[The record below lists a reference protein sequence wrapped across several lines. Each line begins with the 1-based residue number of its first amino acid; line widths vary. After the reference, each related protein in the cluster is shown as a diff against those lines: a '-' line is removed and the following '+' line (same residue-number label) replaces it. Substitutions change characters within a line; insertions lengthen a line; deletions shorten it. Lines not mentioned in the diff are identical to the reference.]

1 MKSFRDINIVFPDG
15 VRKGS
20 ITFDERSI
28 LSFEALENAST
39 LPEDVFLAP
48 GFIDEHIH
56 GAKGCDAMDGDPE
69 SILKIA
75 EALVQ
80 EGVTSFLAT
89 TMTETI
95 PAIEKSLLSI
105 QEAKKKQTSGANI
118 AGIHLEGPFIS
129 PIFKGAQA
137 EINIQKPNPALLERF
152 QKLSGGLIRIV
163 TFAYEED
170 GGEEFLKACLRL
182 HITPSLGHSNATGQE
197 ALASFD
203 KGVTS
208 VTHLYNAQSRF
219 HHRDVGIVGATLL
232 RDGVKAEIIADF
244 HHSSKEAIALLCKT
258 KRKED
263 IILISDSTEAK
274 GLGEGAKAKLGSQE
288 IHVQNGLALLENGT
302 IAGSILRIDDALRNV
317 SSVAKGYSY
326 SDIVNLATLN
336 PAKNL
341 RLDERLGSIAIGKE
355 PSFALL
361 DSSFHVLATIVNGTV
376 AYRKP

>member
-28 LSFEALENAST
+28 LSFEASENALS
-39 LPEDVFLAP
+39 LPEGVYLAP
-48 GFIDEHIH
+48 GFLDEHIH
-56 GAKGCDAMDGDPE
+56 GACGRDAMDGEPE
-69 SILKIA
+69 SILRIA
-75 EALVQ
+75 DALVQ
-80 EGVTSFLAT
+80 EGVTSFLPT

-152 QKLSGGLIRIV
+152 QKLSGRLIRIV

-219 HHRDVGIVGATLL
+219 HHRDIGIVGATLL

-263 IILISDSTEAK
+263 IVLISDSTEAK

>member
-28 LSFEALENAST
+28 LSFEASENALS
-39 LPEDVFLAP
+39 LPEGVYLAP
-48 GFIDEHIH
+48 GFLDEHIH
-56 GAKGCDAMDGDPE
+56 GACGRDAMDGEPE
-69 SILKIA
+69 SILRIA
-75 EALVQ
+75 DALVQ
-80 EGVTSFLAT
+80 EGVTSFLPT

-163 TFAYEED
+163 TFAYEEN

-208 VTHLYNAQSRF
+208 VTHLYNAPSRF

-263 IILISDSTEAK
+263 IVLISDSTEAK

-341 RLDERLGSIAIGKE
+341 RLDERLGSIVIGKE

>member
-28 LSFEALENAST
+28 LSFEASEGAVS
-39 LPEDVFLAP
+39 LPEGVYLAP
-48 GFIDEHIH
+48 GFLDEHIH
-56 GAKGCDAMDGDPE
+56 GACGRDAMDGEPE

-75 EALVQ
+75 DALVQ
-80 EGVTSFLAT
+80 EGVTSFLPT

-263 IILISDSTEAK
+263 IVLISDSTEAK

-341 RLDERLGSIAIGKE
+341 GLDERLGSIAIGKE

>member
-28 LSFEALENAST
+28 LSFEASENALS
-39 LPEDVFLAP
+39 LPEGVYLAP
-48 GFIDEHIH
+48 GFLDEHIH
-56 GAKGCDAMDGDPE
+56 GACGRDAMDGEPE
-69 SILKIA
+69 SILRIA
-75 EALVQ
+75 DALVQ
-80 EGVTSFLAT
+80 EGVTSFLPT

-137 EINIQKPNPALLERF
+137 EINIQKPNPTLLERF

-219 HHRDVGIVGATLL
+219 HHRDIGIVGATLL

-263 IILISDSTEAK
+263 IVLISDSTEAK
-274 GLGEGAKAKLGSQE
+274 GLREGAKAKLGSQE

-341 RLDERLGSIAIGKE
+341 GLDGRLGSIAIGKE
-355 PSFALL
+355 PSFVLL
-361 DSSFHVLATIVNGTV
+361 DSSFRVLATIVNGSL

>member
-1 MKSFRDINIVFPDG
+1 MKSFRDINIVFTDG

-28 LSFEALENAST
+28 LSFEASENALS
-39 LPEDVFLAP
+39 LPEGVYLAP
-48 GFIDEHIH
+48 GFLDEHIH
-56 GAKGCDAMDGDPE
+56 GACGRDAMDGEPE
-69 SILKIA
+69 SILRIA
-75 EALVQ
+75 DALVQ
-80 EGVTSFLAT
+80 EGVTSFLPT

-263 IILISDSTEAK
+263 IVLISDSTEAK

-302 IAGSILRIDDALRNV
+302 IAGSILRIHDALRNV

-341 RLDERLGSIAIGKE
+341 GLDGRLGSIALGKE
-355 PSFALL
+355 PSFVLL

>member
-28 LSFEALENAST
+28 LSFEASENALS
-39 LPEDVFLAP
+39 LPEGVYLAP
-48 GFIDEHIH
+48 GFLDEHIH
-56 GAKGCDAMDGDPE
+56 GACGRDAMDGEPE
-69 SILKIA
+69 SILRIA
-75 EALVQ
+75 DALVQ
-80 EGVTSFLAT
+80 EGVTSFLPT

-129 PIFKGAQA
+129 PTFKGAQA
-137 EINIQKPNPALLERF
+137 EINIQKPNPELLERF

-263 IILISDSTEAK
+263 IVLISDSTEAK

-341 RLDERLGSIAIGKE
+341 GLDERLGSIAIGKE

>member
-28 LSFEALENAST
+28 LSFEASENALS
-39 LPEDVFLAP
+39 LPEGVYLAP
-48 GFIDEHIH
+48 GFLDEHIH
-56 GAKGCDAMDGDPE
+56 GACGRDAMDGEPE
-69 SILKIA
+69 SILRIA
-75 EALVQ
+75 DALVQ
-80 EGVTSFLAT
+80 EGVTSFLPT

-263 IILISDSTEAK
+263 IVLISDSTEAK

-361 DSSFHVLATIVNGTV
+361 DSSFHVLATIVNGAV

>member
-28 LSFEALENAST
+28 LSFEASENALS
-39 LPEDVFLAP
+39 LPEGVYLAP
-48 GFIDEHIH
+48 GFLDEHIH
-56 GAKGCDAMDGDPE
+56 GACGRDAMDGEPE
-69 SILKIA
+69 SILRIA
-75 EALVQ
+75 DALVQ
-80 EGVTSFLAT
+80 EGVTSFLPT

-163 TFAYEED
+163 TFAYEEE

-219 HHRDVGIVGATLL
+219 HHRDIGIVGATLL

-263 IILISDSTEAK
+263 IVLISDSTEAK

-341 RLDERLGSIAIGKE
+341 GLDERLGSIAIGKE

-361 DSSFHVLATIVNGTV
+361 DSSFHVLATFVNGTV

>member
-28 LSFEALENAST
+28 LSFEASENALS
-39 LPEDVFLAP
+39 LPEGVYLAP
-48 GFIDEHIH
+48 GFLDEHIH
-56 GAKGCDAMDGDPE
+56 GACGRDAMDGEPE
-69 SILKIA
+69 SILRIA

-80 EGVTSFLAT
+80 EGVPSFLPT

-263 IILISDSTEAK
+263 IVLISDSTEAK

>member
-28 LSFEALENAST
+28 LFFEASENALS
-39 LPEDVFLAP
+39 LPEGVYLAP
-48 GFIDEHIH
+48 GFLDEHIH
-56 GAKGCDAMDGDPE
+56 GACGRDAMDGEPE
-69 SILKIA
+69 SILRIA
-75 EALVQ
+75 DALVQ
-80 EGVTSFLAT
+80 EGVTSFLPT

-163 TFAYEED
+163 TFAYEEN

-219 HHRDVGIVGATLL
+219 HHRDIGIVGATLL

-263 IILISDSTEAK
+263 IVLISDSTEAK

-341 RLDERLGSIAIGKE
+341 RLDERLGSIVIGKE

>member
-28 LSFEALENAST
+28 LSFEASENALS
-39 LPEDVFLAP
+39 LPEGVYLAP
-48 GFIDEHIH
+48 GFLDEHIH
-56 GAKGCDAMDGDPE
+56 GACGRDAMDGEPE
-69 SILKIA
+69 SILRIA

-80 EGVTSFLAT
+80 EGVTSFLPT

-137 EINIQKPNPALLERF
+137 EINIQKPNPVLLERF

-263 IILISDSTEAK
+263 IVLISDSTEAK

-341 RLDERLGSIAIGKE
+341 GLDGRLGSIALGKE
-355 PSFALL
+355 PSFVLL

>member
-1 MKSFRDINIVFPDG
+1 MKSFRDINIVFPGG

-28 LSFEALENAST
+28 LSFEASENAST
-39 LPEDVFLAP
+39 LPESVFLAP

-56 GAKGCDAMDGDPE
+56 GAKGYDAMDGEPE
-69 SILKIA
+69 SILRIA

-80 EGVTSFLAT
+80 EGVTSFLPT

-197 ALASFD
+197 ALA
-203 KGVTS
+203 
-208 VTHLYNAQSRF
+208 
-219 HHRDVGIVGATLL
+219 
-232 RDGVKAEIIADF
+232 
-244 HHSSKEAIALLCKT
+244 
-258 KRKED
+258 
-263 IILISDSTEAK
+263 
-274 GLGEGAKAKLGSQE
+274 
-288 IHVQNGLALLENGT
+288 
-302 IAGSILRIDDALRNV
+302 
-317 SSVAKGYSY
+317 
-326 SDIVNLATLN
+326 
-336 PAKNL
+336 
-341 RLDERLGSIAIGKE
+341 
-355 PSFALL
+355 
-361 DSSFHVLATIVNGTV
+361 
-376 AYRKP
+376 

>member
-28 LSFEALENAST
+28 LSFEASENALS
-39 LPEDVFLAP
+39 LPEGVYLAP
-48 GFIDEHIH
+48 GFLDEHIH
-56 GAKGCDAMDGDPE
+56 GACGRDAMDGDPE

-75 EALVQ
+75 DALVQ
-80 EGVTSFLAT
+80 EGVTSFLPT

-263 IILISDSTEAK
+263 IVLISDSTEAK

-302 IAGSILRIDDALRNV
+302 IAGSILRIHDALRNV

-341 RLDERLGSIAIGKE
+341 GLDGRLGSIALGKE
-355 PSFALL
+355 PSFVLL

>member
-28 LSFEALENAST
+28 LSFEASENART
-39 LPEDVFLAP
+39 LPEGVFLAP

-56 GAKGCDAMDGDPE
+56 GAKGCDAMDGEPE
-69 SILKIA
+69 SILRIA
-75 EALVQ
+75 DALVQ
-80 EGVTSFLAT
+80 EGVTSFLPT

-137 EINIQKPNPALLERF
+137 EINIQKPNPTLLERF

-182 HITPSLGHSNATGQE
+182 HSTPSLGHSNATGQE

-208 VTHLYNAQSRF
+208 VTHLCTAQSRF
-219 HHRDVGIVGATLL
+219 DHRDIGIVGAALL

-263 IILISDSTEAK
+263 IVLISDSTEAK

-326 SDIVNLATLN
+326 SDIVNLATLH

-341 RLDERLGSIAIGKE
+341 GLDGRLGSIALGKE

>member
-137 EINIQKPNPALLERF
+137 EINIQKPNPVLLERF

-326 SDIVNLATLN
+326 SDIVNLSTLN

>member
-28 LSFEALENAST
+28 LSFEASENALS
-39 LPEDVFLAP
+39 LPEGVYLAP
-48 GFIDEHIH
+48 GFLDEHIH
-56 GAKGCDAMDGDPE
+56 GACGRDAMDGEPE
-69 SILKIA
+69 SILRIA

-80 EGVTSFLAT
+80 EGVTSFLPT

-137 EINIQKPNPALLERF
+137 EINIQKPNAVLLERF

-163 TFAYEED
+163 TFAYEEE

-274 GLGEGAKAKLGSQE
+274 GLGEGAKAKLGSQA

-341 RLDERLGSIAIGKE
+341 GLDGRLGSIAIGKE

>member
-28 LSFEALENAST
+28 LSFEASENALS
-39 LPEDVFLAP
+39 LPEGVYLAP
-48 GFIDEHIH
+48 GFLDEHIH
-56 GAKGCDAMDGDPE
+56 GACGRDAMDGEPE
-69 SILKIA
+69 SILRIA
-75 EALVQ
+75 DALVQ
-80 EGVTSFLAT
+80 EGVTSFLPT

-152 QKLSGGLIRIV
+152 QKLSGGSIRIV
-163 TFAYEED
+163 TFAYEEN

-219 HHRDVGIVGATLL
+219 HHRDIGIVGATLL

-263 IILISDSTEAK
+263 IVLISDSTEAK

-341 RLDERLGSIAIGKE
+341 GLDERLGSIAIGKE

-361 DSSFHVLATIVNGTV
+361 DSSFHVLATIVNGAV

>member
-28 LSFEALENAST
+28 LSFEASENALS
-39 LPEDVFLAP
+39 LPEGVYLAP
-48 GFIDEHIH
+48 GFLDEHIH
-56 GAKGCDAMDGDPE
+56 GACGRDAMDGEPE
-69 SILKIA
+69 SILRIA
-75 EALVQ
+75 DALVQ
-80 EGVTSFLAT
+80 EGVTSFLPT

-137 EINIQKPNPALLERF
+137 EINIQKPNPTLLERF

-203 KGVTS
+203 RGVTS

-263 IILISDSTEAK
+263 IVLISDSTEAK

-288 IHVQNGLALLENGT
+288 IHVENGLALLENGT

-341 RLDERLGSIAIGKE
+341 GIDGRLGSIAIGKE
-355 PSFALL
+355 PSFVLL
-361 DSSFHVLATIVNGTV
+361 DSSFRVLATIVNGSL

>member
-1 MKSFRDINIVFPDG
+1 MKLFRDINIVFPDG

-28 LSFEALENAST
+28 LSFEASENALS
-39 LPEDVFLAP
+39 LPEGVYLAP
-48 GFIDEHIH
+48 GFLDEHIH
-56 GAKGCDAMDGDPE
+56 GACGRDAMDGEPE
-69 SILKIA
+69 SILRIA
-75 EALVQ
+75 DALVQ
-80 EGVTSFLAT
+80 EGVTSFLPT

-219 HHRDVGIVGATLL
+219 HHRDIGIVGATLL

-263 IILISDSTEAK
+263 IVLISDSTEAK

-317 SSVAKGYSY
+317 SSAAKGYSY

>member
-28 LSFEALENAST
+28 LSFEASENALS
-39 LPEDVFLAP
+39 LPEGVYLAP
-48 GFIDEHIH
+48 GFLDEHIH
-56 GAKGCDAMDGDPE
+56 GACGRDAMDGEPE
-69 SILKIA
+69 SILRIA
-75 EALVQ
+75 DALVQ
-80 EGVTSFLAT
+80 EGVTSFLPT

-152 QKLSGGLIRIV
+152 QKLSGSLIRIV

-219 HHRDVGIVGATLL
+219 HHRDIGIIGATLL

-263 IILISDSTEAK
+263 IVLISDSTEAK

-317 SSVAKGYSY
+317 SYVAKGYSY

-341 RLDERLGSIAIGKE
+341 GLDERLGSIAIGKE

>member
-28 LSFEALENAST
+28 LSFEASENALS
-39 LPEDVFLAP
+39 LPEGVYLAP
-48 GFIDEHIH
+48 GFLDEHIH
-56 GAKGCDAMDGDPE
+56 GACGRDAMDGEPE
-69 SILKIA
+69 SILRIA
-75 EALVQ
+75 DALVQ
-80 EGVTSFLAT
+80 EGVTSFLPT

-118 AGIHLEGPFIS
+118 AGIQLEGPFIS
-129 PIFKGAQA
+129 PICKGAQA

-219 HHRDVGIVGATLL
+219 HHRDIGIVGATLL

-263 IILISDSTEAK
+263 IVLISDSTEAK

-341 RLDERLGSIAIGKE
+341 GLDERLGSIAIGKE

-361 DSSFHVLATIVNGTV
+361 DSSFHVLATIVNGTI

>member
-28 LSFEALENAST
+28 LSFEASENALS
-39 LPEDVFLAP
+39 LPEGVYLAP
-48 GFIDEHIH
+48 GFLDEHIH
-56 GAKGCDAMDGDPE
+56 GACGRDAMDGDSE

-75 EALVQ
+75 DALAQ
-80 EGVTSFLAT
+80 EGVTSFLPT

-152 QKLSGGLIRIV
+152 QKLSGGSIRIV

-219 HHRDVGIVGATLL
+219 HHRDIGIVGATLL

-263 IILISDSTEAK
+263 IVLISDSTEAK

-341 RLDERLGSIAIGKE
+341 GLDERLGSIAIGKE

-361 DSSFHVLATIVNGTV
+361 DSSFHVLATIVNGTI

>member
-28 LSFEALENAST
+28 LSFEASENALS
-39 LPEDVFLAP
+39 LPEGVYLAP
-48 GFIDEHIH
+48 GFLDEHIH
-56 GAKGCDAMDGDPE
+56 GACGRDAMDGEPE
-69 SILKIA
+69 SILRIA

-80 EGVTSFLAT
+80 EGVTSFLPT

-152 QKLSGGLIRIV
+152 QKLSGGSIRIV
-163 TFAYEED
+163 TFAYEEN

-219 HHRDVGIVGATLL
+219 HHRDIGIVGATLL

-263 IILISDSTEAK
+263 IVLISDSTEAK

-341 RLDERLGSIAIGKE
+341 GLDERLGSIAIGKE

-361 DSSFHVLATIVNGTV
+361 DSSFHVLATIVNGAV

>member
-137 EINIQKPNPALLERF
+137 EINIQKPNPVLLERF

-219 HHRDVGIVGATLL
+219 HHRDIGIVGATLL

-263 IILISDSTEAK
+263 IVLISDSTEAK

-326 SDIVNLATLN
+326 SDIVNLSTLN

-341 RLDERLGSIAIGKE
+341 GLDGRLGSIAIGKE

>member
-1 MKSFRDINIVFPDG
+1 MKSFRDINIVFPGG

-28 LSFEALENAST
+28 LSFEASENAST
-39 LPEDVFLAP
+39 LPEGVFLAP

-56 GAKGCDAMDGDPE
+56 GACGRDAMDGDPE

-75 EALVQ
+75 DALVQ
-80 EGVTSFLAT
+80 EGVTSFLPT

-263 IILISDSTEAK
+263 IVLISDSTEAK
-274 GLGEGAKAKLGSQE
+274 GLGERAKAKLGSQE

-341 RLDERLGSIAIGKE
+341 GLDGRLGSIAIGKE

>member
-28 LSFEALENAST
+28 LSFEASENALS
-39 LPEDVFLAP
+39 LPEGVYLAP
-48 GFIDEHIH
+48 GFLDEHIH
-56 GAKGCDAMDGDPE
+56 GACGRDAMDGEPE
-69 SILKIA
+69 SILRIA
-75 EALVQ
+75 DALVQ
-80 EGVTSFLAT
+80 EGVTSFLPT

-118 AGIHLEGPFIS
+118 AGIHLEGAFIS

-170 GGEEFLKACLRL
+170 GGEEFLKACLRI

-219 HHRDVGIVGATLL
+219 HHRDIGIVGATLL

-263 IILISDSTEAK
+263 IVLISDSTEAK

-341 RLDERLGSIAIGKE
+341 GLDERLGSIAIGKE

>member
-28 LSFEALENAST
+28 LSFEASENART
-39 LPEDVFLAP
+39 LPEGVFLAP

-56 GAKGCDAMDGDPE
+56 GAKGCDAMDGEPE
-69 SILKIA
+69 SILRIA
-75 EALVQ
+75 DALVQ
-80 EGVTSFLAT
+80 EGVTSFLPT

-137 EINIQKPNPALLERF
+137 EINIQKPNPELLERF

-263 IILISDSTEAK
+263 IVLISDSTEAK

-341 RLDERLGSIAIGKE
+341 GLDGRLGSIALGKE

-376 AYRKP
+376 AFRKP

>member
-28 LSFEALENAST
+28 LSFEASENALS
-39 LPEDVFLAP
+39 LPEGVYLAP
-48 GFIDEHIH
+48 GFLDEHIH
-56 GAKGCDAMDGDPE
+56 GACGRDAMDGEPE
-69 SILKIA
+69 SILRIA

-80 EGVTSFLAT
+80 EGVTSFLPT

-137 EINIQKPNPALLERF
+137 EINIQKPNAVLLERF

-163 TFAYEED
+163 TFAYEEE
-170 GGEEFLKACLRL
+170 GGGEFLKACLRL

-263 IILISDSTEAK
+263 IVLISDSTEAK

-341 RLDERLGSIAIGKE
+341 GLDGRLGSIAIGKE

>member
-28 LSFEALENAST
+28 LSFEASENALS
-39 LPEDVFLAP
+39 LPEGVYLAP
-48 GFIDEHIH
+48 GFLDEHIH
-56 GAKGCDAMDGDPE
+56 GACGRDAMDGEPE
-69 SILKIA
+69 SILRIA
-75 EALVQ
+75 DALVQ
-80 EGVTSFLAT
+80 EGVTSFLPT

-137 EINIQKPNPALLERF
+137 EINIQKPNAVLLERF

-219 HHRDVGIVGATLL
+219 HHRDIGIVGATLL

-263 IILISDSTEAK
+263 IVLISDSTEAK

-341 RLDERLGSIAIGKE
+341 GLDERLGSIAIGKE

-361 DSSFHVLATIVNGTV
+361 DSSFHVLATFVNGTV